1 MNIQYNGSNY
11 FGWQMQD
18 NAQTIQGELETA
30 LLPLGDGNRVKI
42 IGAGRTDTGVHAF
55 GQVAHFELDTRLSL
69 KEIRNAINAR
79 TKTDIEVNKVEIVD
93 DKFHARFSAKERYYI
108 YQVYTGKSL
117 LYQNQSWHI
126 PSLDVEKLNTTAA
139 IILGEHDFL
148 SISKYNPELDH
159 TMCTVY
165 DSKWTLSDDMITFH
179 VKANRFLHHMVR
191 YLVGTMIAINQEK
204 YTNEEFLHILNN
216 PQRNV
221 RIFKAPPN
229 GLILKQV
236 SYE

>member
-1 MNIQYNGSNY
+1 
-11 FGWQMQD
+11 
-18 NAQTIQGELETA
+18 
-30 LLPLGDGNRVKI
+30 
-42 IGAGRTDTGVHAF
+42 
-55 GQVAHFELDTRLSL
+55 
-69 KEIRNAINAR
+69 
-79 TKTDIEVNKVEIVD
+79 
-93 DKFHARFSAKERYYI
+93 
-108 YQVYTGKSL
+108 
-117 LYQNQSWHI
+117 
-126 PSLDVEKLNTTAA
+126 
-139 IILGEHDFL
+139 
-148 SISKYNPELDH
+148 
-159 TMCTVY
+159 MCTVY